1 MLQEFGGVTMYPCLV
16 PKILCKTPIHIEI
29 EPEGLNKYGEP
40 LDSIEVDTLCNY
52 QDKAK
57 TIYTKEKKEVKV
69 TGSAYIPGDIAPE
82 LPTIS
87 GGTVKIFGVERRIV
101 TGSKARNPDATV
113 NYTLLELE

>member
-1 MLQEFGGVTMYPCLV
+1 MIYPCLV
-16 PKILCKTPIHIEI
+16 PKAMCRTPIHIEI
-29 EPEGLNKYGEP
+29 EPEGLNEYGEP
-40 LDSIEVDTLCNY
+40 FDSIETDTLCNY

-57 TIYTKEKKEVKV
+57 TIHTKEKKAVKV

-87 GGTVKIFGVERRIV
+87 GGTVTVFGAERRIAQG
-101 TGSKARNPDATV
+101 TKARNPDGTV